1 MSRKSRQKKGR
12 SILSKLPP
20 VWVLIFLLIVGLGMG
35 SLSISAPW
43 TSRPVAYEDT
53 TALSATLTRIEG
65 DYDYQRKRGWKLDDI
80 YLYFSD
86 HDRLRIS
93 GIITSKSLLHE
104 LQSFPAGTV
113 FDMRLEPN
121 GIDVMAL
128 SVDGVDVLSYEAAC
142 RAIHVNNAFGFLLGL
157 FMLFMATCAAWSL
170 YMTWT
175 YRRLTP

>member
-20 VWVLIFLLIVGLGMG
+20 VWVLIFLLVVGLGMG
-35 SLSISAPW
+35 ALSVSAPW

-53 TALSATLTRIEG
+53 TALSATLTHIEG

-86 HDRLRIS
+86 HDRLCIS
-93 GIITSKSLLHE
+93 SKVASESLQDKLAAC
-104 LQSFPAGTV
+104 PAGTV

-121 GIDVMAL
+121 GTDVMSI
-128 SVDGVDVLSYEAAC
+128 SVNGADVLSYEAAC

-157 FMLFMATCAAWSL
+157 FMLFMATCAAWGL
-170 YMTWT
+170 YMTWK

>member
-20 VWVLIFLLIVGLGMG
+20 VWVLVFLLVVGLGVG
-35 SLSISAPW
+35 ALSVSAPW

-53 TALSATLTRIEG
+53 TALSATLTHIEG

-86 HDRLRIS
+86 HDRLCIP

-104 LQSFPAGTV
+104 LQSFSAGTV

-121 GIDVMAL
+121 GTDVMSI
-128 SVDGVDVLSYEAAC
+128 SVNGADVLSYEAAC
-142 RAIHVNNAFGFLLGL
+142 RAIHVNNAFGFLLGMC
-157 FMLFMATCAAWSL
+157 MLFMAIYAAWGL
-170 YMTWT
+170 YMTWK